1 MIDRDLYD
9 NIISEYLQYPDNL
22 NDSLLW
28 KSIKQ
33 VQNCTD
39 DEAIDRAHVHC
50 NSLSFYALCRA
61 RGFIEFHYTTW
72 LEKLLRV
79 RYISEIGFLNADKKK
94 IAELFGFEKL
104 YPPNKKIEYISNYD
118 KAMSISGEDYGYNIK
133 VYNNSGKGDHFMG
146 GYALDGV
153 LYISDSSKRGIRV
166 KAAEVI
172 SRNKFQW
179 LSPV

>member
-22 NDSLLW
+22 DDSLLW
-28 KSIKQ
+28 KVIKQ

-79 RYISEIGFLNADKKK
+79 GYISERGFLNADKKK
-94 IAELFGFEKL
+94 IADLFGFEKF

-118 KAMSISGEDYGYNIK
+118 KAMSMSGEDYGYNIK

-172 SRNKFQW
+172 PREKFQW

>member
-1 MIDRDLYD
+1 MINRDLFD
-9 NIISEYLQYPDNL
+9 NIIRDYSQYPFKLD
-22 NDSLLW
+22 DSLLW
-28 KSIKQ
+28 KAIKQ

-39 DEAIDRAHVHC
+39 DEAINRAHVHC

-79 RYISEIGFLNADKKK
+79 GYISERGFLNADKKK
-94 IAELFGFEKL
+94 IAELFGFEKF

-146 GYALDGV
+146 GYVLNGA

-172 SRNKFQW
+172 PREKFQW

>member
-9 NIISEYLQYPDNL
+9 NIISEHLQYPDNL
-22 NDSLLW
+22 DDSLLW
-28 KSIKQ
+28 KAIKQ
-33 VQNCTD
+33 VQNCTES
-39 DEAIDRAHVHC
+39 EAIDRAHVHC
-50 NSLSFYALCRA
+50 NSLSFYALCRS

-79 RYISEIGFLNADKKK
+79 GYISERGFLNADKKK
-94 IAELFGFEKL
+94 IADLFGFEKF

-118 KAMSISGEDYGYNIK
+118 KAMSMTGEDYGYNIK

-146 GYALDGV
+146 GYVLNGA

-172 SRNKFQW
+172 PREKFQW

>member
-1 MIDRDLYD
+1 MINRDLYD
-9 NIISEYLQYPDNL
+9 NIIGEYLQYPDNL
-22 NDSLLW
+22 DDSLLW
-28 KSIKQ
+28 KAIKQ
-33 VQNCTD
+33 VQNFTD
-39 DEAIDRAHVHC
+39 DEAINRAHVHC

-79 RYISEIGFLNADKKK
+79 GYISEIGFLNADKKK

-104 YPPNKKIEYISNYD
+104 YPPNKKIEYISKYD

-146 GYALDGV
+146 GYVLNGA

-172 SRNKFQW
+172 PREKFQW

>member
-1 MIDRDLYD
+1 MINRDLFD
-9 NIISEYLQYPDNL
+9 NIIRDYSQYPFKID
-22 NDSLLW
+22 DSLLW
-28 KSIKQ
+28 KAIKQ
-33 VQNCTD
+33 VQNCTQ
-39 DEAIDRAHVHC
+39 DEAIERAHVHC

-61 RGFIEFHYTTW
+61 RGFIEFYYATW
-72 LEKLLRV
+72 LERLLRV
-79 RYISEIGFLNADKKK
+79 GYISERGFLNADKKK
-94 IAELFGFEKL
+94 IAELFGFDDR

-118 KAMSISGEDYGYNIK
+118 TAMSMTGEDYGYNIK
-133 VYNNSGKGDHFMG
+133 VINNSGKGDHFMG

-172 SRNKFQW
+172 PREKFQW